1 MPCVTTRQASR
12 WPTPT
17 PIRGDIST
25 TSAVVLM
32 IRRAHQRCDKK
43 SCHGGSP
50 TTCNDG
56 RLKVET
62 IEQARLTGSL
72 RTVSRRGEMS
82 PGCRSLL
89 CAAKRQFAKRIG
101 DGKALGQRFASMLSS
116 AVRAQNARQLSA
128 GWRARHP

>member
-1 MPCVTTRQASR
+1 MPCVTARQASR

-25 TSAVVLM
+25 TSAGQLM
-32 IRRAHQRCDKK
+32 IRRAHQRCDKN

-50 TTCNDG
+50 TTGNDG

-72 RTVSRRGEMS
+72 RTVSHRGEMS

-89 CAAKRQFAKRIG
+89 CPAKRQFAKRIG
-101 DGKALGQRFASMLSS
+101 DGKALGQGFASMLSG
-116 AVRAQNARQLSA
+116 AVRAENARQSSA
-128 GWRARHP
+128 GLRVRHP